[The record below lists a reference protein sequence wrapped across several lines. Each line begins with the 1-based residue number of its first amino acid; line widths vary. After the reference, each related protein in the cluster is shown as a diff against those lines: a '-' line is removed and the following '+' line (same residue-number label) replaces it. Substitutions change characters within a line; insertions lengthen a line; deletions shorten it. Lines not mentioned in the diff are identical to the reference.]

1 MRGTGPSQSRL
12 RAPRTHELTGT
23 RPFARR
29 SDLVKDTVGVYDEKV
44 NRISTIL
51 QNMHHLCNVLRP
63 VQV

>member
-1 MRGTGPSQSRL
+1 M
-12 RAPRTHELTGT
+12 TGT